1 MNADNLAKGDTGPE
15 NPEADD
21 GIIDSSPSASDPSE
35 STSEKPLPLA
45 TCVRWMVLG
54 EKTVAGLLLLII
66 VSTMAAQVFA
76 RYVFG
81 SPFQW
86 SEEVARLALIWM
98 TFISAAFVMAER
110 RHIAVDMISSRVD
123 DSGKLFIECL
133 SYIVVAGSC
142 LLLLIGGANFVWYVG
157 KVGSPA
163 LGVPKS
169 WWYGAG
175 MVGLLLMAIH
185 SLVNLLQVWM
195 TGKPIPRETH
205 VEEAFQLDLEQSE

>member
-1 MNADNLAKGDTGPE
+1 MNAENDTGPE
-15 NPEADD
+15 NQEADEVS
-21 GIIDSSPSASDPSE
+21 IDSSPPTSDESE

-45 TCVRWMVLG
+45 SCVRWMVLG
-54 EKTVAGLLLLII
+54 EKTVASLFLLVI

-76 RYVFG
+76 RYVFNA
-81 SPFQW
+81 PFQW

-98 TFISAAFVMAER
+98 TFISAAFVMAEG
-110 RHIAVDMISSRVD
+110 RHIAVDMISSRVGD
-123 DSGKLFIECL
+123 GGKLFIECM
-133 SYIVVAGSC
+133 SYVVVAATC
-142 LLLLIGGANFVWYVG
+142 LLLLIGGASFVWYVG

-175 MVGLLLMAIH
+175 MVGLLLMAVH
-185 SLVNLLQVWM
+185 SLVNLFQVWM

-205 VEEAFQLDLEQSE
+205 VEEEAFRLEMEQCE

>member
-1 MNADNLAKGDTGPE
+1 MNADNETGPK
-15 NPEADD
+15 NPEPDETL
-21 GIIDSSPSASDPSE
+21 IDSGRPAGDASATND
-35 STSEKPLPLA
+35 EKPLPLA
-45 TCVRWMVLG
+45 NCVRWMVLG
-54 EKTVAGLLLLII
+54 EKTMAAFFLLVI

-81 SPFQW
+81 APFQW
-86 SEEVARLALIWM
+86 SEEVARLALIWL

-110 RHIAVDMISSRVD
+110 RHIAVDMISSRVG
-123 DSGKLFIECL
+123 DSGKLLIECL
-133 SYIVVAGSC
+133 SYLVVAVSC

-175 MVGLLLMAIH
+175 MVGLLLMAVH
-185 SLVNLLQVWM
+185 SLVNLFQVWK

-205 VEEAFQLDLEQSE
+205 VEEDAFQLELEQSE

>member
-1 MNADNLAKGDTGPE
+1 MNADNDTGPE
-15 NPEADD
+15 NPEADEAL
-21 GIIDSSPSASDPSE
+21 IDSSPPASDASE

-54 EKTVAGLLLLII
+54 EKTIAGLFLLVI

-81 SPFQW
+81 APFQW

-110 RHIAVDMISSRVD
+110 RHIAVDMISSRVGD
-123 DSGKLFIECL
+123 GGKLFIECM
-133 SYIVVAGSC
+133 SYVVVAASC

-175 MVGLLLMAIH
+175 MVGLLLMAVH

-205 VEEAFQLDLEQSE
+205 VEEEAFQLEMEQSE

>member
-1 MNADNLAKGDTGPE
+1 MNADNDTGPK
-15 NPEADD
+15 NPAADD
-21 GIIDSSPSASDPSE
+21 GIIDSSPPAISPSE

-45 TCVRWMVLG
+45 TFVRWMVLG
-54 EKTVAGLLLLII
+54 EKTIACLFLLVI

-81 SPFQW
+81 APFQW

-98 TFISAAFVMAER
+98 TFISAAFVMAEG
-110 RHIAVDMISSRVD
+110 RHIAVDVISSRVGD
-123 DSGKLFIECL
+123 GGKLFIECI
-133 SYIVVAGSC
+133 SYVVVAITC

-185 SLVNLLQVWM
+185 SLVILLQVWM
-195 TGKPIPRETH
+195 TGKPLPREMH
-205 VEEAFQLDLEQSE
+205 VEEESLQLEMEQNA

>member
-1 MNADNLAKGDTGPE
+1 MNDNDTGPE
-15 NPEADD
+15 KSEADD
-21 GIIDSSPSASDPSE
+21 AYMSSASPANDASE
-35 STSEKPLPLA
+35 STSEKPLPLE

-54 EKTVAGLLLLII
+54 EKTVAALFLLVI
-66 VSTMAAQVFA
+66 VSTMAAQVVA

-81 SPFQW
+81 APFQW

-98 TFISAAFVMAER
+98 TFISAAFVMAEG
-110 RHIAVDMISSRVD
+110 RHIAVDIISSRVGD
-123 DSGKLFIECL
+123 GGKLFIECM
-133 SYIVVAGSC
+133 SYVVVAASC
-142 LLLLIGGANFVWYVG
+142 LLLLIGGASFVWYVG

-175 MVGLLLMAIH
+175 MVGLLLMAVH
-185 SLVNLLQVWM
+185 SLVNLFQVWM

-205 VEEAFQLDLEQSE
+205 VEEEAFQLDMEQSK

>member
-1 MNADNLAKGDTGPE
+1 MNADNDTGPE
-15 NPEADD
+15 NPEADEAF
-21 GIIDSSPSASDPSE
+21 IDSSPPASDASE

-54 EKTVAGLLLLII
+54 EKTIACLFLLVI

-81 SPFQW
+81 APFQW

-110 RHIAVDMISSRVD
+110 RHIAVDMISSRVG
-123 DSGKLFIECL
+123 DSGKLFVECM
-133 SYIVVAGSC
+133 SYVVVAATC

-175 MVGLLLMAIH
+175 MVGLLLMAVH
-185 SLVNLLQVWM
+185 SLVNLFQVWM

-205 VEEAFQLDLEQSE
+205 VEEESFQLEMEQSE

>member
-1 MNADNLAKGDTGPE
+1 MNTGDNNTAPERTAASSGASPPAGDTS
-15 NPEADD
+15 EA
-21 GIIDSSPSASDPSE
+21 
-35 STSEKPLPLA
+35 TSENPLPLA
-45 TCVRWMVLG
+45 TFVRWIVLG
-54 EKTVAGLLLLII
+54 EKSFAALFLMII

-81 SPFQW
+81 APFQW
-86 SEEVARLALIWM
+86 SEEVARLALIWL

-110 RHIAVDMISSRVD
+110 RHIAVDVISSRVGNG
-123 DSGKLFIECL
+123 GKLFVECM
-133 SYIVVAGSC
+133 SYVVVAITC

-175 MVGLLLMAIH
+175 MAGLLLMAVH
-185 SLVNLLQVWM
+185 SVVNLLQVWM
-195 TGKPIPRETH
+195 TGKPLPREPH
-205 VEEAFQLDLEQSE
+205 VEEEAFQLEMEQSE